1 MITDYLVTI
10 AKLPVI
16 QRILRRITFFIQAY
30 DVRSHVFIQT
40 LKTNHMSNLEKSTV
54 SFESTCHFPMQIP
67 GQLH

>member
-30 DVRSHVFIQT
+30 DVRSVFIQT
-40 LKTNHMSNLEKSTV
+40 LKTNHMSNLEKSTF
-54 SFESTCHFPMQIP
+54 SFESICHSPM
-67 GQLH
+67 

>member
-16 QRILRRITFFIQAY
+16 QRILRRITFFKM
-30 DVRSHVFIQT
+30 SHVFIQT

>member
-30 DVRSHVFIQT
+30 RFY
-40 LKTNHMSNLEKSTV
+40 TNAQNKPMSNLEKSTV

>member
-16 QRILRRITFFIQAY
+16 QRILRGITFFIQAKT
-30 DVRSHVFIQT
+30 SHVP
-40 LKTNHMSNLEKSTV
+40 NLEKSTF
-54 SFESTCHFPMQIP
+54 SFESICHSPMQIP

>member
-16 QRILRRITFFIQAY
+16 QRISRRITFFIQAY
-30 DVRSHVFIQT
+30 DLRNIQT

>member
-30 DVRSHVFIQT
+30 
-40 LKTNHMSNLEKSTV
+40 NLEKSTF
-54 SFESTCHFPMQIP
+54 SFEWICHSPM
-67 GQLH
+67 